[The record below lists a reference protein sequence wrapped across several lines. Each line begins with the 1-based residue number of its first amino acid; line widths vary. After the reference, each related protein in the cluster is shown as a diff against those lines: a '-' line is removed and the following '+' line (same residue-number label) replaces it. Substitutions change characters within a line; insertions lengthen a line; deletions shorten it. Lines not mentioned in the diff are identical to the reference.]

1 MSDLPDESSLEEAA
15 WWRVGQRAGLPPLLW
30 DTAVCKYVIGFR
42 RSTAEQKLL
51 FLLNILFWRFSIEFS
66 LLEFIIFNVLHKKVK
81 KNLLISKSKMFLQY
95 SVELRLFKISE

>member
-51 FLLNILFWRFSIEFS
+51 FLLNTLFSIEFS
-66 LLEFIIFNVLHKKVK
+66 VLEFIIFNVLHKKVK